1 MRAKLIPALLAV
13 LLTTVLPATSASAA
27 KPPLQDAVNQLLT
40 VKTGYTMSVWQEGE
54 LPATFSVQDVSR
66 FEVGNFELTE
76 RVIGDT
82 RYTLL
87 DPRLKARA
95 ALAKRTSAKWYSS
108 LGASSSDLPT
118 IRWMLADAG
127 IAPRFGV
134 IIPNDKGYLVTTDYS
149 ELGWDEIVDYV
160 YEKEQRSASE
170 YQYTLDSRGRIVAI
184 DGKYMI
190 DFYGEEE
197 WFSYNMR
204 ISYTVPKITAPVGS
218 TVLPMAATD
227 ALPRLSAVYDA
238 ALETAYYA
246 SRRRILDRV
255 AINVDHIYTAAA
267 GIATPP
273 GLTAAYL
280 SNGLKYTV
288 GKESWCIT
296 TNSKKTA
303 AEVKR
308 CK

>member
-1 MRAKLIPALLAV
+1 MRAKLIPAVLAV
-13 LLTTVLPATSASAA
+13 LLATVLPSPSASAA
-27 KPPLQDAVNQLLT
+27 KPPLQDAVNQLLALK
-40 VKTGYTMSVWQEGE
+40 VGYTMSVWHEGE
-54 LPATFSVQDVSR
+54 LPSTFSVQDVSR
-66 FEVGNFELTE
+66 YEVGNFELTE

-87 DPRLKARA
+87 DSRLKARA
-95 ALAKRTSAKWYSS
+95 VLGKRTSAKWYSS
-108 LGASSSDLPT
+108 LGAGSGDLPT

-127 IAPRFGV
+127 VAPRFGV
-134 IIPNDKGYLVTTDYS
+134 ITPNDKGYLVTTNYS
-149 ELGWDEIVDYV
+149 ELGWDDIADYAFEI
-160 YEKEQRSASE
+160 EQRQASE

-184 DGKYMI
+184 DGKYML
-190 DFYGEEE
+190 DFYGDQE
-197 WFSYNMR
+197 WYAFNLR
-204 ISYTVPKITAPVGS
+204 VSYTVPKITAPVGS
-218 TVLPMAATD
+218 TVLSMAATD

-246 SRRRILDRV
+246 NRQRILDRV
-255 AINVDHIYTAAA
+255 PINPDHIYSAAA

-288 GKESWCIT
+288 GKETWCIT
-296 TNSKKTA
+296 TNTKKTA